1 MLAAV
6 ESGEAK
12 ELAELI
18 RQDPGFKVNMDH
30 EYGYTLLHVACV
42 GNNRTA
48 VIPLLLADP
57 DIDVNVKNVNGW
69 TPFLFACRYGSTS
82 CVREMLK
89 DSRVKVSEPDTD
101 GRTPFWF
108 AAYSGHLDIIKWW
121 IASEREMDLGK
132 PGDLD
137 YTDAIGVAK
146 EEGNTEVATLLER
159 FKENPV
165 ETRHAVRVDLGLLDE
180 LAAEMFALV
189 VFVSDGLL
197 QINDTTSSPA
207 ARFFTIA
214 AQLPLELQMELCFRQ
229 VESGDHPRQGER
241 GGLHPTQAHHG
252 AVPLLRWW
260 QARPHRR

>member
-6 ESGEAK
+6 ESGDAK

-89 DSRVKVSEPDTD
+89 DSRVKVNETDTD

-108 AAYSGHLDIIKWW
+108 AAARDHLDIIKWW

-214 AQLPLELQMELCFRQ
+214 AQLPLELQMVLCFRQ
-229 VESGDHPRQGER
+229 V
-241 GGLHPTQAHHG
+241 GLVKEIIAG
-252 AVPLLRWW
+252 KDSELAFKEL
-260 QARPHRR
+260 ARRLW